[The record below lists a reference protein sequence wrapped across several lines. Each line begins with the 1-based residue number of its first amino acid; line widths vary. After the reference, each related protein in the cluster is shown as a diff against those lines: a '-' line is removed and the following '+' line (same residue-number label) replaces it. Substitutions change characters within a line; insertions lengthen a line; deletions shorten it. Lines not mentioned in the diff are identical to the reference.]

1 MWVLREQKNSCLFS
15 MVNEVMNMTDEE
27 ITEQKIQCE
36 NCHKRIL
43 YTDAVWTYGKNLCL
57 DCYELQLYGDI
68 RSHR

>member
-1 MWVLREQKNSCLFS
+1 
-15 MVNEVMNMTDEE
+15 MNMTDEE

-68 RSHR
+68 RSHK